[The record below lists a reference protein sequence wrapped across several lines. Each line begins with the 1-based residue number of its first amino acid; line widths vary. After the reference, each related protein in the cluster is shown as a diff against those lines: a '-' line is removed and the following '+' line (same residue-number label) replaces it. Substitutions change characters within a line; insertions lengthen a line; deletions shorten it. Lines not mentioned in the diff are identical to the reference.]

1 MSGGLEVAIIRGS
14 SDCEIS
20 PERKMVK
27 FKLMDLTRL
36 IAARVGVLYVG
47 ASNQIY
53 FRLVY
58 STSLI
63 RSVVQNIILSYAI
76 IIQLKAPKAA
86 KEGI

>member
-1 MSGGLEVAIIRGS
+1 
-14 SDCEIS
+14 
-20 PERKMVK
+20 MVK

-76 IIQLKAPKAA
+76 IIQLKAAKAA

>member
-1 MSGGLEVAIIRGS
+1 
-14 SDCEIS
+14 
-20 PERKMVK
+20 MVK

-47 ASNQIY
+47 ASN
-53 FRLVY
+53 

-86 KEGI
+86 KEGIWDELLNTSAL